1 MQPQWKTYHHRMQN
15 LERDLEGHN
24 SRFHEVDSRESK
36 HSAKLRTLE
45 REIESLRFDN
55 SRLYNEV
62 VSLRG
67 QPQEAESQPYYQQQ
81 HQQQR
86 HEPPPRDDRV
96 PPGHS
101 RDDRE
106 NRATV
111 RDDPQARRDINKI
124 EMHEG
129 NFKPYASNYY
139 EDKLRGNNKV
149 GLQGFFSTTLQL
161 RTTGL
166 GSSC

>member
-1 MQPQWKTYHHRMQN
+1 MEPQWKTYHHRMQN
-15 LERDLEGHN
+15 LERDIEGH
-24 SRFHEVDSRESK
+24 SDRFYKVDSRNNT

-45 REIESLRFDN
+45 REIESLKFDN

-67 QPQEAESQPYYQQQ
+67 QPQNTEHQPQQYYREQQQ
-81 HQQQR
+81 QLPVREERLPPEQR
-86 HEPPPRDDRV
+86 RGEM
-96 PPGHS
+96 
-101 RDDRE
+101 RE
-106 NRATV
+106 NRRDE

-139 EDKLRGNNKV
+139 EDKLRSNNKV
-149 GLQGFFSTTLQL
+149 CLAFVM
-161 RTTGL
+161 
-166 GSSC
+166 